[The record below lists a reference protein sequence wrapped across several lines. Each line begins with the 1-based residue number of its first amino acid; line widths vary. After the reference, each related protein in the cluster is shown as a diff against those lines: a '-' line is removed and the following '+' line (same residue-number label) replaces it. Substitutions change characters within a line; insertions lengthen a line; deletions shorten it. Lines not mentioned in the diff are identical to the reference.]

1 MKIVDSWLR
10 ELVALPDEA
19 TVDVVADTLSDVGLA
34 CESVDRVGATVDGV
48 ITARV
53 VKTERHPDAA
63 KVHRVFLDIGD
74 GSEHHVWCGAFNM
87 EPGDVIPWATPGTA
101 MPDGRLI
108 ETKPI
113 VGIPSE
119 GMCCSARELG
129 LGDDHSGILI
139 LDPNTP
145 LGVPYGEALGLAEE
159 TVYDLDVLRNRPD
172 AFGHVGVARD
182 LAARF
187 GVPFGAPNG
196 NVVTVGPRRSASVEI
211 VDGDRCPRFTSVVL
225 SGIRVAESPDWM
237 KSRLAA
243 AGMRPINNVVD
254 VSNYVM
260 LETNQPN
267 HAYDFDT
274 LGGGGFRI
282 RVARDGESMITLDGV
297 ERSLTSDDLLI
308 CDADDRPIGI
318 AGIMGGQNTEI
329 SESTTAVA
337 LETAYFEPIGI
348 MKSVQRLA
356 LRSEASARNE
366 RGIDPLGVESSVA
379 RFVELLRL
387 TCPDLVVH
395 DGFVDARTSSMPV
408 APTITVRPA
417 RVGALLGRGFTADEI
432 SSLVTPIGFSC
443 DTDGSNLAVT
453 APSWRPDCTLEIDI
467 VEEVARLFGYE
478 NLGKTVPKSTQP
490 GGLSP
495 IQQRRRRV
503 RDVLL
508 GLGVNEAMPHPF
520 LADGDLERAG
530 LSTDA
535 VRLVNPL
542 AVGDDVLRTSLRP
555 GLLKA
560 LAFNES
566 HRRSGVALFEIGH
579 VYPPSDDVLPAEF
592 EALTVVVAGA
602 EAPRAVAVWRE
613 LASAMG
619 WGARLDQSN
628 VPAGLHPTRSA
639 TLSAGRDVVGSIG
652 ELHPDVLDAFDVT
665 ERVAILE
672 LNLSILLATDPKV
685 VQWKST
691 SRFPSSDIDLAFNV
705 PSSMTAEKVE
715 KALRQA
721 AGALLVSLELFD
733 VYRSDPAAEARSLAF
748 RLRLQASDR
757 TLADADIAGVRDK
770 CVAAVSK
777 LGASLRS

>member
-10 ELVALPDEA
+10 ELVALPVEA
-19 TVDVVADTLSDVGLA
+19 TVDVIADTLSDVGLA

-74 GSEHHVWCGAFNM
+74 GTEHHVWCGAFNM

-395 DGFVDARTSSMPV
+395 DGFVDARTSSVPV

-443 DTDGSNLAVT
+443 VPDGSNLAVT

-542 AVGDDVLRTSLRP
+542 VVGDDVLRTSLRP

>member
-1 MKIVDSWLR
+1 MKIVHSWLR
-10 ELVALPDEA
+10 ELAPLPDD
-19 TVDVVADTLSDVGLA
+19 VDAIAHTLSDVGLA
-34 CESVDRVGATVDGV
+34 VESVDRVGATVAGV

-53 VKTERHPDAA
+53 IRTERHPDAA

-74 GSEHHVWCGAFNM
+74 GTEHHVWCGAFNM
-87 EPGDVIPWATPGTA
+87 QSGDVIPWATPGTA

-119 GMCCSARELG
+119 GMCCSSRELG

-139 LDPNTP
+139 LDPKTP
-145 LGVPYGEALGLAEE
+145 LGVPYGQALGLAEE
-159 TVYDLDVLRNRPD
+159 IVYDLDVLRNRPD
-172 AFGHVGVARD
+172 AYGHVGVARD

-187 GVPFGAPNG
+187 GVALTAPRGAIVASG
-196 NVVTVGPRRSASVEI
+196 ASKSASVDI
-211 VDGDRCPRFTSVVL
+211 VAGDRCPRFTTIII

-282 RVARDGESMITLDGV
+282 RVARDGESMTTLDGV
-297 ERSLTSDDLLI
+297 ERTLTADDLLI
-308 CDADDRPIGI
+308 CDATDRPIGI

-329 SESTTAVA
+329 SDGTTTVA
-337 LETAYFEPIGI
+337 LETAYFEVPGI
-348 MKSVQRLA
+348 MKTVQRLG
-356 LRSEASARNE
+356 LRSEASARFE
-366 RGIDPLGVESSVA
+366 RGVDPLGIETSIA

-395 DGFVDARTSSMPV
+395 DGFVDACTPSMPAAV
-408 APTITVRPA
+408 TITVRPE
-417 RVGALLGRGFTADEI
+417 RVSALLGRPFSAVEI
-432 SSLVTPIGFSC
+432 SALIEPIGFAC
-443 DTDGSNLAVT
+443 RAEGSALAVSV
-453 APSWRPDCTLEIDI
+453 PSWRPDCTLEIDI
-467 VEEVARLFGYE
+467 VEEVARLFGYDK
-478 NLGKTVPKSTQP
+478 LGKTVPKSTLA

-495 IQQRRRRV
+495 AQHRRRRV

-508 GLGVNEAMPHPF
+508 GLGLDEAMPHPF
-520 LADGDLERAG
+520 LTDGDLLRAG
-530 LSTDA
+530 LSADA

-542 AVGDDVLRTSLRP
+542 VMGDDVLRTSLRP

-560 LAFNES
+560 VAFNES
-566 HRRSGVALFEIGH
+566 HRRHGVGFFEIGH
-579 VYPPSDDVLPAEF
+579 VYPPSDAELPAEY
-592 EALTVVVAGA
+592 EALCVLVAGA

-613 LASAMG
+613 LVSAMG
-619 WGARLDQSN
+619 WGARLDQTK

-639 TLSAGRDVVGSIG
+639 TLSAGRDVVGAVG
-652 ELHPDVLDAFDVT
+652 EIHPDVLDAYEVS
-665 ERVAILE
+665 ERVAVLE
-672 LNLSILLATDPKV
+672 LNLSVLLAGEPKV
-685 VQWKST
+685 PQWKAT
-691 SRFPSSDIDLAFNV
+691 SKFPSTDFDLAFNV
-705 PSSMTAEKVE
+705 PADVSAEKID

-721 AGALLVSLELFD
+721 AGSLLVSLDLFD
-733 VYRSDPAAEARSLAF
+733 VYRSGGPSEGRSLAF

-757 TLADADIAGVRDK
+757 TLTDADVASVREK
-770 CVAAVSK
+770 CVAAASK
-777 LGASLRS
+777 LNAHLRT